1 MRRALVFPGQGA
13 QYVGMG
19 MELAQR
25 YPVARDLLDQADEA
39 LGFALSDVIANGPE
53 AELTRTDLS
62 QPAILVV
69 SMMSLAVLRTVVKPL
84 MFDAVA
90 GLSLGEYTA
99 LVAAEALPFRDAVKL
114 VRLRGQAMQAAAEA
128 VPSGMVA
135 LIGADEASAGKLCE
149 AAAGGEVLQVAN
161 LNSPDQVVISGA
173 KAACERAAAL
183 AKEHG
188 IRKAIA
194 LPVAGAFHSALMAP
208 AATRL
213 RAALAKA
220 PFRDPKVPVYT
231 NVNAGPVTKASEL
244 PALLEAQLTKPVRWA
259 DSVVAMRSAGI
270 DAFWEL
276 GPGKT
281 LCGMITR
288 TVSGAELRNLD
299 TDQDVMGFAAANG

>member
-19 MELAQR
+19 VQLAER
-25 YPVARDLLDQADEA
+25 HAVARDLLAQADEV
-39 LGFALSDVIANGPE
+39 LGFSLSQIIAKGPE
-53 AELTRTDLS
+53 AELTRTDIS

-69 SMMSLAVLRTVVKPL
+69 SAMALAVLKTVAKPL
-84 MFDAVA
+84 VFDAVA

-99 LVAAEALPFRDAVKL
+99 LVAAEALPFREAVTL

-135 LIGADEASAGKLCE
+135 LIGADEASAGKLC
-149 AAAGGEVLQVAN
+149 AAAANGEVLQVAN
-161 LNSPDQVVISGA
+161 LNSPGQVVISGT
-173 KAACERAAAL
+173 KAACERAATL

-208 AATRL
+208 AAERL

-220 PFRDPKVPVYT
+220 PFKDPKVPVYT
-231 NVNAGPVTKASEL
+231 NVHAGPVTKAGEI

-259 DSVVAMRSAGI
+259 DSVVAMKAAGI
-270 DAFWEL
+270 EGFWEL

-288 TVSGAELRNLD
+288 TVTGVELRNLD
-299 TDQDVMGFAAANG
+299 GDQDVAGFTAAG